1 MVSTAVPS
9 ENMTLTRG
17 SPESAARAITK
28 RSDGV
33 NMHSFSGLTRHAT
46 TTSSNCLS
54 ASFTTASCPRVKG
67 SKVPVTMPTVFFFTK
82 STVTAPIL
90 FSRETAPVGGSYRL
104 SEECS

>member
-1 MVSTAVPS
+1 MASTAVSS
-9 ENMTLTRG
+9 EKITLARG
-17 SPESAARAITK
+17 SSESAARAIATL
-28 RSDGV
+28 SPGV

-67 SKVPVTMPTVFFFTK
+67 SKVPVTMPTVFFLTK

-90 FSRETAPVGGSYRL
+90 FSRETAPSGGPYRL